1 MIKISFN
8 VQKKV
13 KVYTSNIIGRMRF
26 RGVSS
31 GSFRDNQNNSS
42 SNRHKKILLVYLFS
56 DLFLITL
63 LEIYF

>member
-31 GSFRDNQNNSS
+31 GIFRDNQNNSS
-42 SNRHKKILLVYLFS
+42 SNRHNKNIVSIFVLRLVFNY
-56 DLFLITL
+56 IA
-63 LEIYF
+63 